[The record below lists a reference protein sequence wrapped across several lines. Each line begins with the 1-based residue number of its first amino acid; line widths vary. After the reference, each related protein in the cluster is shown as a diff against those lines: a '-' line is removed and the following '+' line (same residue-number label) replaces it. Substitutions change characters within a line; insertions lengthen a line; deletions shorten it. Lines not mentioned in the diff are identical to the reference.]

1 MTEEITIFFQIIFI
15 DLILAGDNAIII
27 GMVASKFPPEQRK
40 KIIFWGI
47 GGAVILRILLTL
59 LTAYLLQITGLR
71 LIGGLLLLYIVYK
84 LYVDVIKN
92 SGGGEENIKVDNSSM
107 LKAIWTVLLA
117 DFTMSLDNV
126 LGVAGAAKD
135 HYYLLIFG
143 LVLSIILMATA
154 ATLISKWIK
163 DYKLQMIAY
172 AMAHNCVYNT
182 DIDQGV
188 ILMCTPDNFFQKFTI
203 NGREFRELKW
213 EWLGRVN
220 QYYELLAL

>member
-1 MTEEITIFFQIIFI
+1 MDLMSEEVAIFFQIIFI

-59 LTAYLLQITGLR
+59 ITAYLLQITGLR

-92 SGGGEENIKVDNSSM
+92 SGDDEENIKVDSSSM
-107 LKAIWTVLLA
+107 LKAVWTVLLA

-135 HYYLLIFG
+135 HYFLLIFG

-163 DYKLQMIAY
+163 EYKWIAWVGLFAILFVAVELIY
-172 AMAHNCVYNT
+172 T
-182 DIDQGV
+182 DLRLFI
-188 ILMCTPDNFFQKFTI
+188 
-203 NGREFRELKW
+203 
-213 EWLGRVN
+213 
-220 QYYELLAL
+220 

>member
-1 MTEEITIFFQIIFI
+1 MSEQIIIFAQIVFI

-27 GMVASKFPPEQRK
+27 GMVASKFPPDQRK

-47 GGAVILRILLTL
+47 GGAVVLRIILTL

-71 LIGGLLLLYIVYK
+71 LIGGVLLLYIVYK

-92 SGGGEENIKVDNSSM
+92 SANDNKDIKVDNSSL

-126 LGVAGAAKD
+126 LGVAGAAGH
-135 HYYLLIFG
+135 HYHLLIFG
-143 LVLSIILMATA
+143 LVLSIILMAVA

-163 DYKLQMIAY
+163 EHKWIAWVGLLAILMVALELIY
-172 AMAHNCVYNT
+172 T
-182 DIDQGV
+182 DIK
-188 ILMCTPDNFFQKFTI
+188 ILI
-203 NGREFRELKW
+203 
-213 EWLGRVN
+213 
-220 QYYELLAL
+220 